1 MSDLSTLF
9 EMPLFAG
16 LSEECK
22 RRVSAN
28 LSERRLKQGEVLMR
42 EGQCVT
48 HQFILLE
55 GELVTERVV
64 SGRQMFSE
72 TRTAPT
78 SIAEASLLAGVPAPW
93 TYTAA
98 TDCHLVALSEEMFH
112 TLVRECESFSRII
125 YRSMYARVNV
135 YDTFMLTGEK
145 LAALGRLSAGLAH
158 ELNNPAAAVARAA
171 DSLRESLDTLREAT
185 RVLVMSAMPP
195 AVMNTLNDWASRA
208 APAADTAP
216 QAALRQSEAESL
228 LADWL
233 AERGI
238 EKPWLLAPQLVAAG
252 FAPEGLAPLAERLTS
267 EQSCAGIRWL
277 AATLEL
283 RSLAEQAWLGAG
295 RISEIVKAMK
305 DYSYMDQAPLQEV
318 DIHDGIEDTLTIMSY
333 KLKHGIIVKRDY
345 DRALPHVPVYG
356 SELNQVWTNLIDNA
370 IDAMEGSGELSIRSY
385 QEGDYVVVEIGDTG
399 TGIPAEILPL
409 LFEPF
414 YTTKPLGKGTGLGLH
429 MAYRTVVH
437 RHNGTINAVSHAG
450 ETKFQ
455 VRLPFGVGRKP
466 DGSILSSGPIA

>member
-1 MSDLSTLF
+1 MSNLSTLF

-22 RRVSAN
+22 RQVQAN

-42 EGQCVT
+42 EGQRVT

-55 GELVTERVV
+55 GELVTEKVV
-64 SGRQMFSE
+64 SGRQMFNE
-72 TRTAPT
+72 RRTGPT
-78 SIAEASLLAGVPAPW
+78 SIADASLLAGVPAPW

-112 TLVRECESFSRII
+112 FLVRECESFSRII

-135 YDTFMLTGEK
+135 YDTFILTGEK

-171 DSLRESLDTLREAT
+171 DYMRESLDALREAT
-185 RVLVMSAMPP
+185 RVLVMSAMPVE
-195 AVMNTLNDWASRA
+195 VMNKINDWASRT
-208 APAADTAP
+208 APAVDSTP
-216 QAALRQSEAESL
+216 HAALRQSEAESA

-233 AERGI
+233 AERGAA
-238 EKPWLLAPQLVAAG
+238 KPWLLAPQLVAAG
-252 FAPEGLAPLAERLTS
+252 FSPADLAPLVERVTS
-267 EQSCAGIRWL
+267 EQFCAGIRWL

-305 DYSYMDQAPLQEV
+305 DYSHMGHAPLQEV
-318 DIHDGIEDTLTIMSY
+318 DIHDGIEDTLTIMQH
-333 KLKHGIIVKRDY
+333 KLKHGITIKRNY
-345 DRALPHVPVYG
+345 DRALPRVPVYG

-399 TGIPAEILPL
+399 PGISAEIVPL

-429 MAYRTVVH
+429 LAYRTVVS
-437 RHNGTINAVSHAG
+437 RHNGTINAVSNPG

-455 VRLPFGVGRKP
+455 VRLPFSHAR
-466 DGSILSSGPIA
+466 A

>member
-1 MSDLSTLF
+1 MSNLSTLF

-22 RRVSAN
+22 RQVRAN
-28 LSERRLKQGEVLMR
+28 LSERRLKRGEVLMR
-42 EGQCVT
+42 EGQRVT

-55 GELVTERVV
+55 GELVTEKVV
-64 SGRQMFSE
+64 SGRQMFNE
-72 TRTAPT
+72 KRTAPT
-78 SIAEASLLAGVPAPW
+78 SIADASLLAGVPAPW

-98 TDCHLVALSEEMFH
+98 TDCHLVALSEDMFH

-135 YDTFMLTGEK
+135 YDTFILTGEK

-171 DSLRESLDTLREAT
+171 GSLRDSLDTLREAT
-185 RVLVMSAMPP
+185 RALVTSALP
-195 AVMNTLNDWASRA
+195 AEVMTSMNDWASRA
-208 APAADTAP
+208 APPVDTTP
-216 QAALRQSEAESL
+216 HAALRQSEAESL

-233 AERGI
+233 AERGAA
-238 EKPWLLAPQLVAAG
+238 KPWLLAPQLVAAG
-252 FAPEGLAPLAERLTS
+252 FAPADLAPLAERVTS
-267 EQSCAGIRWL
+267 EQFCTGIRWL

-283 RSLAEQAWLGAG
+283 RSLAAQAWLGAG

-318 DIHDGIEDTLTIMSY
+318 DIHDGIEDTLTIMQF
-333 KLKHGIIVKRDY
+333 KLKHGVVVKRDY
-345 DRALPHVPVYG
+345 DRALPRVPVYG

-399 TGIPAEILPL
+399 PGIAAEIVPR

-414 YTTKPLGKGTGLGLH
+414 FTTKPLGKGTGLGLH
-429 MAYRTVVH
+429 IAYRTVVS
-437 RHNGTINAVSHAG
+437 RHNATIKAVSSAG
-450 ETKFQ
+450 ETKFL
-455 VRLPFGVGRKP
+455 VRLPLGVGR
-466 DGSILSSGPIA
+466 A

>member
-16 LSEECK
+16 LSEECE
-22 RRVSAN
+22 RRVRAN
-28 LSERRLKQGEVLMR
+28 LSECRLKPGEVLMR
-42 EGQCVT
+42 EGQRVT
-48 HQFILLE
+48 HQFILLA
-55 GELVTERVV
+55 GELVTEKVV
-64 SGRQMFSE
+64 SGRPMFNE
-72 TRTAPT
+72 RRIAPT
-78 SIAEASLLAGVPAPW
+78 SIADASLLAGVPAPW

-98 TDCHLVALSEEMFH
+98 TECHLVALSEQMFH

-135 YDTFMLTGEK
+135 YDTFLLTGEK

-171 DSLRESLDTLREAT
+171 GSLRDALDTLHAAT
-185 RVLVMSAMPP
+185 RVLVMSAMP
-195 AVMNTLNDWASRA
+195 ADVMTTMNDWAGRA
-208 APAADTAP
+208 APPVDTTP
-216 QAALRQSEAESL
+216 QAALRQIEAESL

-233 AERGI
+233 AECGAA
-238 EKPWLLAPQLVAAG
+238 KSWLLAPQLVAAG
-252 FAPEGLAPLAERLTS
+252 FASADLAPLAERATP
-267 EQSCAGIRWL
+267 EQFCAGINWL
-277 AATLEL
+277 AATFEL

-318 DIHDGIEDTLTIMSY
+318 DIHDGIEDTLTIMRF
-333 KLKHGIIVKRDY
+333 KLKHGIVVKRDY
-345 DRALPHVPVYG
+345 DRGLPRVPVYG

-370 IDAMEGSGELSIRSY
+370 IDAMEGRGELSIRSY

-399 TGIPAEILPL
+399 PGIPTEIFPN

-414 YTTKPLGKGTGLGLH
+414 FTTKPLGKGTGLGLH
-429 MAYRTVVH
+429 IAYRTVVS
-437 RHNGTINAVSHAG
+437 RHNGTINVVSRAG
-450 ETKFQ
+450 ETTFQ
-455 VRLPFGVGRKP
+455 VHLPLGTGR
-466 DGSILSSGPIA
+466 A

>member
-16 LSEECK
+16 LSEACK
-22 RRVSAN
+22 QKVREN
-28 LSERRLKQGEVLMR
+28 LSERRLKLGDILMH
-42 EGQCVT
+42 EGQHVT

-55 GELVTERVV
+55 GELVTEKVV
-64 SGRQMFSE
+64 SGRQMFNE
-72 TRTAPT
+72 RRTAPT
-78 SIAEASLLAGVPAPW
+78 SIADASLLAGVPAPW

-98 TDCHLVALSEEMFH
+98 TDCHLVALSEAMFH

-135 YDTFMLTGEK
+135 YDTFILTGEK

-171 DSLRESLDTLREAT
+171 DSLHGSLDTVREAT
-185 RVLVMSAMPP
+185 RILVMSAMP
-195 AVMNTLNDWASRA
+195 AQVMTRINDWASRA
-208 APAADTAP
+208 APELDTTP
-216 QAALRQSEAESL
+216 HAALRQSEAESL

-233 AERGI
+233 ADRGVANT
-238 EKPWLLAPQLVAAG
+238 WLLAPQLVAAG
-252 FAPEGLAPLAERLTS
+252 FAPADLAPLADDVTS
-267 EQSCAGIRWL
+267 EQFCAGIRWL

-295 RISEIVKAMK
+295 RISELVKAMK

-318 DIHDGIEDTLTIMSY
+318 DIHDGIENTLTIMQF
-333 KLKHGIIVKRDY
+333 KLKRGVIVKRNY
-345 DRALPHVPVYG
+345 DRALPRVPVYG

-370 IDAMEGSGELSIRSY
+370 IDAMDGHGELSIRSY
-385 QEGDYVVVEIGDTG
+385 QEGGYVVVEIGDTG
-399 TGIPAEILPL
+399 AGIPAEIVPR

-414 YTTKPLGKGTGLGLH
+414 FTTKPLGKGTGLGLH
-429 MAYRTVVH
+429 IAYRTVVS
-437 RHNGTINAVSHAG
+437 RHNGTINVVTAASDG
-450 ETKFQ
+450 TTFE
-455 VRLPFGVGRKP
+455 VRLPLGT
-466 DGSILSSGPIA
+466 S

>member
-16 LSEECK
+16 LSEACK
-22 RRVSAN
+22 QKVREN
-28 LSERRLKQGEVLMR
+28 LSERRLKLGDILMH
-42 EGQCVT
+42 EGQHVT

-55 GELVTERVV
+55 GELVTEKVV
-64 SGRQMFSE
+64 SGRQMFNE
-72 TRTAPT
+72 RRTAPT
-78 SIAEASLLAGVPAPW
+78 SIADASLLAGVPAPW

-112 TLVRECESFSRII
+112 SLVRECESFSRII

-135 YDTFMLTGEK
+135 YDTFILTGEK

-171 DSLRESLDTLREAT
+171 DSLHGALDTVREAT
-185 RVLVMSAMPP
+185 RVLVMSAMPAP
-195 AVMNTLNDWASRA
+195 VMTRINDWASRA
-208 APAADTAP
+208 APEPDTTP
-216 QAALRQSEAESL
+216 HAALRQSEAESL

-233 AERGI
+233 AERGVANT
-238 EKPWLLAPQLVAAG
+238 WLLAPQLVAAG
-252 FAPEGLAPLAERLTS
+252 FAPADLAPLADDVTS
-267 EQSCAGIRWL
+267 EQFGAGIRWL

-295 RISEIVKAMK
+295 RISELVKAMK

-318 DIHDGIEDTLTIMSY
+318 DIHDGIEDTLTIMQF
-333 KLKHGIIVKRDY
+333 KLKHGVIVTRNY
-345 DRALPHVPVYG
+345 DRALPRVPVYG

-370 IDAMEGSGELSIRSY
+370 IDAMDGHGELSIRSY
-385 QEGDYVVVEIGDTG
+385 QEGGYVVVEIGDTG
-399 TGIPAEILPL
+399 AGIPAEIVPR

-414 YTTKPLGKGTGLGLH
+414 FTTKPLGKGTGLGLH
-429 MAYRTVVH
+429 IAYRTVVS
-437 RHNGTINAVSHAG
+437 RHNGTINVVAAVSG
-450 ETKFQ
+450 GTTFE
-455 VRLPFGVGRKP
+455 VRLPLGT
-466 DGSILSSGPIA
+466 S